1 MMSNEFAAHNF
12 AKRLVSLVRAS
23 AAAVHERKR
32 RNLRQS
38 IEFDEKRFR
47 LDIGAQVPN
56 VLLV

>member
-1 MMSNEFAAHNF
+1 MISNEFAAHNF
-12 AKRLVSLVRAS
+12 IKRLVSLVRAS
-23 AAAVHERKR
+23 AAALHERKR

-38 IEFDEKRFR
+38 IEFDKKRSR